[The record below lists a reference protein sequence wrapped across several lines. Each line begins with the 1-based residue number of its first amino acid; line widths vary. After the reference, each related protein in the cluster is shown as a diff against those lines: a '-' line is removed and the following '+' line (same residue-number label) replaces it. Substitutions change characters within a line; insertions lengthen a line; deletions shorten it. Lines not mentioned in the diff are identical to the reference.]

1 MRFLLSETGMS
12 YSETGKHPL
21 HFAAMSGKPS
31 LICIVRHWMKKQD
44 LTEADILTT
53 TMHRQTEAPLTL
65 AIQMAAMTLKDLV
78 LSAEASAFSLKLFMR
93 DCPEAGEDV

>member
-1 MRFLLSETGMS
+1 MRFLLSETGIGHS
-12 YSETGKHPL
+12 AFGKHPL

-31 LICIVRHWMKKQD
+31 LVCIVRHWMKKQD
-44 LTEADILTT
+44 IKEADILTT
-53 TMHRQTEAPLTL
+53 TTEAPLTL

-78 LSAEASAFSLKLFMR
+78 LSAEASAFSLKVFMR